1 MKLENDKL
9 FELREYNNLTQKAV
23 GEILGVRQQTYAE
36 WEKGKKIIP
45 LKHLVTLAN
54 FYNVSIYYLTGLSR
68 NKKVFYTYKTLN
80 KEEIGKRIVYVRNLY
95 NIKQKDLA
103 KILNTSPSTVC
114 AYEKGN
120 TLILTAF
127 LYQIAREYNISID
140 WFIGANSKIKRD

>member
-1 MKLENDKL
+1 MENDKL
-9 FELREYNNLTQKAV
+9 FELKEYNNLTQKAV

-54 FYNVSIYYLTGLSR
+54 FYNVSIDYLTGLSK
-68 NKKVFYTYKTLN
+68 NKKINYNYKPLN
-80 KEEIGKRIVYVRNLY
+80 KKEIGEKIVYVRNLN

-103 KILNTSPSTVC
+103 DILNTSPSTVC

-127 LYQIAREYNISID
+127 LYQIAKEYNISID
-140 WFIGANSKIKRD
+140 WFVGANPKIKRN

>member
-54 FYNVSIYYLTGLSR
+54 FYNVSIDYLTGLSR

-140 WFIGANSKIKRD
+140 WFIGANSKIKRN

>member
-1 MKLENDKL
+1 MENDKL

-54 FYNVSIYYLTGLSR
+54 FYNVSIDYLTGLSR

-140 WFIGANSKIKRD
+140 WLIGANSKIKRD

>member
-54 FYNVSIYYLTGLSR
+54 FYNVSIDYLTVLSR

>member
-54 FYNVSIYYLTGLSR
+54 FYNVSIDYLTGLSR

-140 WFIGANSKIKRD
+140 WFIGANSKIKKD

>member
-54 FYNVSIYYLTGLSR
+54 FYNVSIDYLTGLSR

-103 KILNTSPSTVC
+103 KMLNTSPSTVC

>member
-1 MKLENDKL
+1 MKNDKI
-9 FELREYNNLTQKAV
+9 FELREYNKRTQRDI

-45 LKHLVTLAN
+45 LKHLVTLAKY
-54 FYNVSIYYLTGLSR
+54 YNVSLDYLTGLS
-68 NKKVFYTYKTLN
+68 KKKDIFYKFVTLD
-80 KEEIGKRIVYVRNLY
+80 KKEIGKRIIYVRSLY

-103 KILNTSPSTVC
+103 NILNTSPSTIC

-127 LYQIAREYNISID
+127 LYQIAKEYKISID
-140 WFIGANSKIKRD
+140 WLVGASPVVKRY

>member
-1 MKLENDKL
+1 MENDKL
-9 FELREYNNLTQKAV
+9 FELREYNNLTQKEV

-54 FYNVSIYYLTGLSR
+54 FYKVSIDYLTGLTR
-68 NKKVFYTYKTLN
+68 NKKVNYNYKPLN
-80 KEEIGKRIVYVRNLY
+80 KKEIGEKIVYVRNLN

-103 KILNTSPSTVC
+103 DILNTSPSTVC

>member
-1 MKLENDKL
+1 MENDKL
-9 FELREYNNLTQKAV
+9 FELREYNNLTQKEV

-54 FYNVSIYYLTGLSR
+54 FYNVSIDYLTGLSR
-68 NKKVFYTYKTLN
+68 NKKVFYIYKTLN

>member
-1 MKLENDKL
+1 MENDKL

-54 FYNVSIYYLTGLSR
+54 FYNVSIDYLTGLSR

-103 KILNTSPSTVC
+103 KILNTSPSKVC

-120 TLILTAF
+120 NLILTAF

>member
-1 MKLENDKL
+1 MKNCEVIAIANQKGGVGKTTTTFSLGVALANMGKKVLLVDADPQGDLTTYYNVGKLL
-9 FELREYNNLTQKAV
+9 FEAGKHYGKGVIKEYSRKLTHD
-23 GEILGVRQQTYAE
+23 L
-36 WEKGKKIIP
+36 KKS
-45 LKHLVTLAN
+45 
-54 FYNVSIYYLTGLSR
+54 YS
-68 NKKVFYTYKTLN
+68 
-80 KEEIGKRIVYVRNLY
+80 VRNLY

-127 LYQIAREYNISID
+127 LYQIAREYSISID

>member
-54 FYNVSIYYLTGLSR
+54 FYNVSIDYLTGLSR

>member
-1 MKLENDKL
+1 MENDKL

-23 GEILGVRQQTYAE
+23 GEILGVRQQAYAE

-54 FYNVSIYYLTGLSR
+54 FYNVSIDYLTGLSR

-140 WFIGANSKIKRD
+140 WFIGANSKIKRN